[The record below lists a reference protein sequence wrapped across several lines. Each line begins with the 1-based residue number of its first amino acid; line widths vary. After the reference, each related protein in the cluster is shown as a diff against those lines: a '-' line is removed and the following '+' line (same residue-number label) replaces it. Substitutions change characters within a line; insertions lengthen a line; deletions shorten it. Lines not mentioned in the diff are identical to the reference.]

1 LIWDFANL
9 SIAWIQLFHATWKD
23 FQESFKP
30 IMNDLTRHR
39 ELIEST
45 ANLVHFQ
52 ESRDARLQS
61 QAAFAALEE
70 EQNRAK
76 TLAVVNWLSA
86 ADASLDQEAF
96 AATRHDLPDTGRW
109 ILNESKVME
118 WLEPN
123 DLTVPLFWL
132 NGIPGAGTLNRVGK

>member
-1 LIWDFANL
+1 
-9 SIAWIQLFHATWKD
+9 
-23 FQESFKP
+23 
-30 IMNDLTRHR
+30 
-39 ELIEST
+39 
-45 ANLVHFQ
+45 VHFQ

-76 TLAVVNWLSA
+76 ALAVVNWLSA

-96 AATRHDLPDTGRW
+96 AATRHDLPNTGRW
-109 ILNESKVME
+109 ILNEPKVKE
-118 WLEPN
+118 WLDPN

-132 NGIPGAGTLNRVGK
+132 NGIPGAGTLNRVGR